1 MSASCSVV
9 VVISTA
15 AGTQL
20 ASTDMACTAAATSLF
35 HGETPLVTGWAD
47 LQGKV
52 VCSDEFGLS
61 GAWGV
66 SLQWEEQ
73 GFHKAKGKVT
83 VGSPLT
89 VPRPS
94 QYREERMMIVLLPM
108 KFFCQQTLQGEL
120 SSPSCPC

>member
-1 MSASCSVV
+1 M
-9 VVISTA
+9 ISTA
-15 AGTQL
+15 AGAQL

-66 SLQWEEQ
+66 SLPSPSRKS
-73 GFHKAKGKVT
+73 HVSKV
-83 VGSPLT
+83 
-89 VPRPS
+89 
-94 QYREERMMIVLLPM
+94 LP
-108 KFFCQQTLQGEL
+108 L
-120 SSPSCPC
+120 SSHQSSLT